1 MYVQTIG
8 EKRPGQSAA
17 TNRDLLK
24 YFENFFLCSL

>member
-24 YFENFFLCSL
+24 YFVKRFFV